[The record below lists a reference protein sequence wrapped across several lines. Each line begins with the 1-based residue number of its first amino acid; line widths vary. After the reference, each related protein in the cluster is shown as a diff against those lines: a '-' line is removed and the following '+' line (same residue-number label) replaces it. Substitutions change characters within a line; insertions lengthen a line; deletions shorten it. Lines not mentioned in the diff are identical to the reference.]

1 MPAKVILTITAGNLK
16 GQEFTFDSRTTCI
29 IGRAKD
35 CHPQLPNDEAHRTI
49 SRYHCLLNINPPDIR
64 VRDFGSLNGTYV
76 NGQKIGQRQPHQTP
90 SQGADSNF
98 PEYDLQE
105 DDVIKLGDT
114 IFRVS
119 VQVGREQTQNFK
131 VFQAKPD
138 KPNFWEIIQ
147 GLIQKA
153 LGDDQNLLAI
163 RGYKLVRKLGAG
175 GFGEVYLALNQQN
188 GEMVALKV
196 MLPNIAANQRAIDK
210 FLREMA
216 NTKALNHPHVV
227 KLRDYG
233 YSDGTFFFTL
243 EYCEGGSVMDLM
255 QQRGGRLSIQEAVA
269 IILQA
274 LDGLEYAHNAE
285 IPYVKRADGT
295 IGKGR
300 GLVHRD
306 IKPSNIFLTKVGNA
320 YSAKV
325 GDYGLAKAFDFAGL
339 SGQTMSG
346 SEVAGTLPF
355 MPRQQLID
363 FKYAKPEVDVWAM
376 AATLYMMLT
385 GDCPRNFVG
394 NDPLLIVLQTNAIP
408 IRQRNPSIPKP
419 LAEVIDLAL
428 IDNPEIYFKTATE
441 FKQALLNVL

>member
-1 MPAKVILTITAGNLK
+1 M
-16 GQEFTFDSRTTCI
+16 
-29 IGRAKD
+29 
-35 CHPQLPNDEAHRTI
+35 
-49 SRYHCLLNINPPDIR
+49 
-64 VRDFGSLNGTYV
+64 
-76 NGQKIGQRQPHQTP
+76 
-90 SQGADSNF
+90 
-98 PEYDLQE
+98 
-105 DDVIKLGDT
+105 
-114 IFRVS
+114 
-119 VQVGREQTQNFK
+119 GREQTQNFK

-153 LGDDQNLLAI
+153 LGGDQNLLAI

-243 EYCEGGSVMDLM
+243 EYCEGGSVADLM

-306 IKPSNIFLTKVGNA
+306 IKPSNIFLTKVGNV

-355 MPRQQLID
+355 MPRQQVIE

-385 GDCPRNFVG
+385 GECSRNFVG